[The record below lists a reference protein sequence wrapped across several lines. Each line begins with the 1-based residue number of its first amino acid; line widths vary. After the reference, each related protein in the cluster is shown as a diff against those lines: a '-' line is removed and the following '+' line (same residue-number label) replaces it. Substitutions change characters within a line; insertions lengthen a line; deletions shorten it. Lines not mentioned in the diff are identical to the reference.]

1 MKALIHLVLYVN
13 QCVWV
18 CVGLGLVHLC
28 VGFIPRRAT
37 QAVLWGVFVFGGIA
51 LRCIHVLTQKL
62 RESR

>member
-1 MKALIHLVLYVN
+1 MKALIHLVLCVN

-37 QAVLWGVFVFGGIA
+37 HAVVGSFCFRWDCVV
-51 LRCIHVLTQKL
+51 HVLTQKL